1 MLPFFN
7 VDKPI
12 LPSPIIN
19 IAKQELMNLAQS
31 GRCKI
36 RKTALILDH
45 HVGAGLL
52 RLDQIKRFLIPN
64 VQFVFQDR
72 NILV

>member
-1 MLPFFN
+1 
-7 VDKPI
+7 
-12 LPSPIIN
+12 
-19 IAKQELMNLAQS
+19 MNLAQS

-36 RKTALILDH
+36 LKTALIQDH